1 MNKKRGFTIPELM
14 IAMSFLSMLL
24 IVLLLSTMNIISIYN
39 KGLTLKR
46 VNQSGA
52 SIGATMQKSLRNA
65 GEKRI
70 YLQVSTPSGD
80 KPIGFCNGEDSYVW
94 SLYDTAGTD
103 PIVPIKYDD
112 DSIVGFTKIKDGGE
126 ICGSGGVLP
135 DAASIGVVNKATST
149 ELLGDGLVMKQPTF
163 FQSPGDGKLI
173 SFIYTIS
180 TSNNDSDFADPPT
193 GSGSLVSATCKG
205 GKAQGDDFCALNTF
219 VITSYAGYNKN

>member
-24 IVLLLSTMNIISIYN
+24 VVLLLSTMNIISIYN

-46 VNQSGA
+46 VNQSGT
-52 SIGATMQKSLRNA
+52 SIGATMQKSLRSSK
-65 GEKRI
+65 G
-70 YLQVSTPSGD
+70 SPSERKVTVGSEEYVV
-80 KPIGFCNGEDSYVW
+80 GFCTGQYSYIW
-94 SLYDTAGTD
+94 SLYPTNGSSPLVEAH
-103 PIVPIKYDD
+103 YDNP
-112 DSIVGFTKIKDGGE
+112 SGPLVGFAKVSDNGKSLCDDPTKMPLKKDSVE
-126 ICGSGGVLP
+126 M
-135 DAASIGVVNKATST
+135 
-149 ELLGDGLVMKQPTF
+149 LGDGLIMKQPTF
-163 FQSPGDGKLI
+163 SQSSGNGELI

-193 GSGSLVSATCKG
+193 GSKQYASATCEG